1 MRTRVAFK
9 RIGIAEARRLIEG
22 RECEL
27 LILDVRDQRSYAA
40 GHIPAAQSVSEADI
54 YRLVTSQPKQ
64 RPVLIYCY
72 HGNASQT
79 YAQTFVDFGFEEV
92 FSLDGGFEHWREAGD
107 VPIAISAGGSA

>member
-9 RIGIAEARRLIEG
+9 RIGIADARRLIEG
-22 RECEL
+22 RDCEL
-27 LILDVRDQRSYAA
+27 LILDVRDKRSYAA
-40 GHIPAAQSVSEADI
+40 GHIPAAQSASDAEI

-64 RPVLIYCY
+64 QPVLIYCY

-107 VPIAISAGGSA
+107 LPIAIPSGDGA